1 MLEVVIRSN
10 HDPPPLTR
18 GSQVFL
24 GHPLGTP
31 QERVAFLGGKRMPWS
46 ELAWLPEAGTDL
58 QVLVRVFR
66 LLEGP

>member
-24 GHPLGTP
+24 GAPPGNP
-31 QERVAFLGGKRMPWS
+31 PGAGGLSWWGANAMVGAG
-46 ELAWLPEAGTDL
+46 LAP
-58 QVLVRVFR
+58 
-66 LLEGP
+66 